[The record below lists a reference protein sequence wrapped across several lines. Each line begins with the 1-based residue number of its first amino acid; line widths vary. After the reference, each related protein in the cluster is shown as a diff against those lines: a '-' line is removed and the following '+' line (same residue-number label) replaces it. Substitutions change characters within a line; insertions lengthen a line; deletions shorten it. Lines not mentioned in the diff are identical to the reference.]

1 MIIYLIAA
9 AHIFALVLSLVAAY
23 SFINYI
29 VRTNM
34 LRESIE
40 KIYAGIN
47 SLSGSREEI
56 AAELKALYGSMGK
69 RGFIAHVQD
78 NLEYSG
84 MTLRFNWMTPEL
96 YIVIMTV
103 LSAVVSAGISI
114 LTGRWYAG
122 VAAVMAMLGI
132 TEYLFARIRD
142 YRYRREEEQLLAMV
156 NCIEN
161 CAAESDDIIYILE
174 KTGDM
179 VEGPIHDELLRAVTQ
194 VRSGVPGGMAIGGLE
209 NRIEHEFF
217 RTLMRNLEIS
227 SRNNANYREITA
239 QCRGL
244 LAGQLDNSRRLDE
257 IYREAKIRLTAILAG
272 AAACLVIMSQAIL
285 DTGIYGLFNMLTE
298 SVIGNLL
305 IAATCASFTFIV
317 YFAFIKGKRGMR

>member
-1 MIIYLIAA
+1 MIIYIIMSAHVFMLALSFAA
-9 AHIFALVLSLVAAY
+9 SFALLK
-23 SFINYI
+23 YI
-29 VRTNM
+29 GRTDM

-40 KIYAGIN
+40 ELHARIN

-56 AAELKALYGSMGK
+56 SAELKALYGSMGR

-78 NLEYSG
+78 NLEYIG
-84 MTLRFNWMTPEL
+84 LTLQLNWVTPEF

-103 LSAVVSAGISI
+103 VSTVLFAGGCI
-114 LTGRWYAG
+114 LTRKWYAG
-122 VAAVMAMLGI
+122 LAAVVTVWLI
-132 TEYLFARIRD
+132 IEYMFSKIRD

-161 CAAESDDIIYILE
+161 SAAESDDIIYILE
-174 KTGDM
+174 KTGNM
-179 VEGPIHDELLRAVTQ
+179 VEGPIHDELLRAVAR
-194 VRSGVPGGMAIGGLE
+194 VRSGVQGGVAVGGLE

-227 SRNNANYREITA
+227 SRNNANYREITV

-257 IYREAKIRLTAILAG
+257 IYREAKIRLATILVG
-272 AAACLVIMSQAIL
+272 AAACLVIMTQAIL
-285 DTGIYGLFNMLTE
+285 GTGIYGLFNMLA
-298 SVIGNLL
+298 GNMLGRML
-305 IAATCASFTFIV
+305 IAATCVTFVFIV
-317 YFAFIKGKRGMR
+317 YFTFIKGKRGMG